1 MNSEMILQALREDLV
16 AAQQRRERAAKA
28 LDEALLDSRRNPEYG
43 EALEASQR
51 ECRRAKQQVN
61 TALMRLSNFMIHG
74 SLPAGPGG
82 PKETPERQET
92 PIVSA
97 HA

>member
-1 MNSEMILQALREDLV
+1 MNSEMILQALREDLL

-28 LDEALLDSRRNPEYG
+28 LDEALLDCRRDPQYG
-43 EALEASQR
+43 EVLEGSQR
-51 ECRRAKQQVN
+51 ECRRARQQVN

-74 SLPAGPGG
+74 SVPHRPGR
-82 PKETPERQET
+82 PNEAPERQET

>member
-1 MNSEMILQALREDLV
+1 MDSENILQALREDLAV
-16 AAQQRRERAAKA
+16 AQQRRERAAKA
-28 LDEALLDSRRNPEYG
+28 LDQALLDCRRDPQSA

-51 ECRRAKQQVN
+51 ECRRARQQVN

-74 SLPAGPGG
+74 SLPPGPGR

-92 PIVSA
+92 PISA
-97 HA
+97 ARA